1 MLKCL
6 HITFCL
12 PFSLNRA
19 IKKESS
25 FAAIYTERHGIFFMK
40 TIRFSIWED
49 GEYTW
54 PQGYGFVPF
63 LTGYLHEDNKER
75 PCVLVV
81 PGGAYYIASPTEA
94 GIVALDFYHKGYQT
108 FVLTYTTNLLGT
120 IPLKDQPMRD
130 LARAV
135 RIVRSRSKEYSIK
148 PDCIATCGFSAG
160 GHLTASEGVH
170 YNDIEEKNPLYSNVS
185 ARPDAMLLCY
195 PVITSG
201 PYTHEGSMQN
211 LLGANPTADE
221 LKYMSLETQVT
232 SQTPPSFLWQ
242 TVTDEVVPVEN
253 SYLFA
258 DACKKNCVSFAHHV
272 FSQGPH
278 GLSLAT
284 ASWAQ
289 GIFGELYTLDPFK
302 YTIDAIKSGTANV
315 DVSKEKLADLEREF
329 PNHMPG
335 NPCSREPNAEV
346 SIWPCLAD
354 AWLQTQWSL

>member
-1 MLKCL
+1 MS
-6 HITFCL
+6 T
-12 PFSLNRA
+12 LNFLLA
-19 IKKESS
+19 IQPEQCYKKEKQLCCNLYGK
-25 FAAIYTERHGIFFMK
+25 AWYFFMK

-135 RIVRSRSKEYSIK
+135 RIVRSRSNEYSIK

-258 DACKKNCVSFAHHV
+258 DACKKNGVSFAHHV

-302 YTIDAIKSGTANV
+302 YTIDAIKAGTSNV

-354 AWLQTQWSL
+354 AWLRTQWPL

>member
-1 MLKCL
+1 
-6 HITFCL
+6 
-12 PFSLNRA
+12 
-19 IKKESS
+19 
-25 FAAIYTERHGIFFMK
+25 MK

-135 RIVRSRSKEYSIK
+135 RIVRSRSNEYSIK

-211 LLGANPTADE
+211 LLGTNPTADE

-242 TVTDEVVPVEN
+242 TVTDEGVPVEN
-253 SYLFA
+253 SYLIT
-258 DACKKNCVSFAHHV
+258 DACKKNGV
-272 FSQGPH
+272 
-278 GLSLAT
+278 
-284 ASWAQ
+284 
-289 GIFGELYTLDPFK
+289 
-302 YTIDAIKSGTANV
+302 
-315 DVSKEKLADLEREF
+315 
-329 PNHMPG
+329 
-335 NPCSREPNAEV
+335 
-346 SIWPCLAD
+346 
-354 AWLQTQWSL
+354 

>member
-1 MLKCL
+1 
-6 HITFCL
+6 
-12 PFSLNRA
+12 
-19 IKKESS
+19 
-25 FAAIYTERHGIFFMK
+25 MK

-135 RIVRSRSKEYSIK
+135 RIVRSRSNEYNIK

-170 YNDIEEKNPLYSNVS
+170 YNDIEDRKS
-185 ARPDAMLLCY
+185 
-195 PVITSG
+195 
-201 PYTHEGSMQN
+201 
-211 LLGANPTADE
+211 
-221 LKYMSLETQVT
+221 
-232 SQTPPSFLWQ
+232 
-242 TVTDEVVPVEN
+242 VV
-253 SYLFA
+253 
-258 DACKKNCVSFAHHV
+258 
-272 FSQGPH
+272 
-278 GLSLAT
+278 
-284 ASWAQ
+284 
-289 GIFGELYTLDPFK
+289 
-302 YTIDAIKSGTANV
+302 
-315 DVSKEKLADLEREF
+315 
-329 PNHMPG
+329 
-335 NPCSREPNAEV
+335 
-346 SIWPCLAD
+346 
-354 AWLQTQWSL
+354 

>member
-1 MLKCL
+1 MDEK
-6 HITFCL
+6 
-12 PFSLNRA
+12 R
-19 IKKESS
+19 
-25 FAAIYTERHGIFFMK
+25 
-40 TIRFSIWED
+40 
-49 GEYTW
+49 
-54 PQGYGFVPF
+54 
-63 LTGYLHEDNKER
+63 
-75 PCVLVV
+75 
-81 PGGAYYIASPTEA
+81 
-94 GIVALDFYHKGYQT
+94 
-108 FVLTYTTNLLGT
+108 
-120 IPLKDQPMRD
+120 
-130 LARAV
+130 
-135 RIVRSRSKEYSIK
+135 RIDI
-148 PDCIATCGFSAG
+148 SAK
-160 GHLTASEGVH
+160 SQ
-170 YNDIEEKNPLYSNVS
+170 
-185 ARPDAMLLCY
+185 R
-195 PVITSG
+195 G

-258 DACKKNCVSFAHHV
+258 DACKKNGVSFAHHV

-302 YTIDAIKSGTANV
+302 YTIDAIKAGTSNV

-329 PNHMPG
+329 LNHMPG

-354 AWLQTQWSL
+354 AWLRTQWSL

>member
-1 MLKCL
+1 
-6 HITFCL
+6 
-12 PFSLNRA
+12 
-19 IKKESS
+19 
-25 FAAIYTERHGIFFMK
+25 MK
-40 TIRFSIWED
+40 TIRFSIWEN

-54 PQGYGFVPF
+54 PQSYGFVPF
-63 LTGYLHEDNKER
+63 LTGYLHEDKKKR

-81 PGGAYYIASPTEA
+81 PGGAYYVASPTEA
-94 GIVALDFYHKGYQT
+94 GIIALDFYHKGYQT

-135 RIVRSRSKEYSIK
+135 RIIRSQNEEYNIK

-160 GHLTASEGVH
+160 GHLVASEGVH
-170 YNDIEEKNPLYSNVS
+170 YSDIKENRPEYSGVS

-201 PYTHEGSMQN
+201 PFTHEGSMQN
-211 LLGANPTADE
+211 LLGTNPTADE
-221 LKYMSLETQVT
+221 LQYMSLETQVT
-232 SQTPPSFLWQ
+232 PQTPPSFLWQ
-242 TVTDEVVPVEN
+242 TVTDECVPVEN

-258 DACKKNCVSFAHHV
+258 DACKKNGVPFAHHV

-289 GIFGELYTLDPFK
+289 GIFGELYTLEPFTH
-302 YTIDAIKSGTANV
+302 TINAIKAGTAGV
-315 DVSKEKLADLEREF
+315 EVSEQKLADLEKEI

-335 NPCSREPNAEV
+335 NPYTREPNAEV
-346 SIWPCLAD
+346 SIWPVLAD
-354 AWLQTQWSL
+354 AWLRTQWSL

>member
-1 MLKCL
+1 
-6 HITFCL
+6 
-12 PFSLNRA
+12 
-19 IKKESS
+19 
-25 FAAIYTERHGIFFMK
+25 
-40 TIRFSIWED
+40 
-49 GEYTW
+49 
-54 PQGYGFVPF
+54 
-63 LTGYLHEDNKER
+63 
-75 PCVLVV
+75 
-81 PGGAYYIASPTEA
+81 
-94 GIVALDFYHKGYQT
+94 
-108 FVLTYTTNLLGT
+108 
-120 IPLKDQPMRD
+120 
-130 LARAV
+130 
-135 RIVRSRSKEYSIK
+135 
-148 PDCIATCGFSAG
+148 
-160 GHLTASEGVH
+160 
-170 YNDIEEKNPLYSNVS
+170 
-185 ARPDAMLLCY
+185 
-195 PVITSG
+195 
-201 PYTHEGSMQN
+201 MQN
-211 LLGANPTADE
+211 LLGTNPTADE

-258 DACKKNCVSFAHHV
+258 DACKKNGVSFAHHV

-302 YTIDAIKSGTANV
+302 YTIDAIKAGAASV

-354 AWLQTQWSL
+354 AWLHTQWSL

>member
-1 MLKCL
+1 
-6 HITFCL
+6 
-12 PFSLNRA
+12 
-19 IKKESS
+19 
-25 FAAIYTERHGIFFMK
+25 MK

-135 RIVRSRSKEYSIK
+135 RIVRSRSNEYSIK

-258 DACKKNCVSFAHHV
+258 DACKKNGVSLLIM
-272 FSQGPH
+272 FSHRVLMDFLWQQLPGH
-278 GLSLAT
+278 
-284 ASWAQ
+284 
-289 GIFGELYTLDPFK
+289 
-302 YTIDAIKSGTANV
+302 
-315 DVSKEKLADLEREF
+315 RESSV
-329 PNHMPG
+329 NCIH
-335 NPCSREPNAEV
+335 
-346 SIWPCLAD
+346 
-354 AWLQTQWSL
+354 

>member
-1 MLKCL
+1 MSTYNFLL
-6 HITFCL
+6 
-12 PFSLNRA
+12 A
-19 IKKESS
+19 IQSESCYKKRK
-25 FAAIYTERHGIFFMK
+25 AALLQLYGKAWYFFMK

-54 PQGYGFVPF
+54 SQGYGFVPF

-135 RIVRSRSKEYSIK
+135 RIVRSRSKEYGIK

-201 PYTHEGSMQN
+201 P
-211 LLGANPTADE
+211 
-221 LKYMSLETQVT
+221 
-232 SQTPPSFLWQ
+232 
-242 TVTDEVVPVEN
+242 
-253 SYLFA
+253 
-258 DACKKNCVSFAHHV
+258 
-272 FSQGPH
+272 
-278 GLSLAT
+278 
-284 ASWAQ
+284 
-289 GIFGELYTLDPFK
+289 
-302 YTIDAIKSGTANV
+302 
-315 DVSKEKLADLEREF
+315 
-329 PNHMPG
+329 
-335 NPCSREPNAEV
+335 
-346 SIWPCLAD
+346 
-354 AWLQTQWSL
+354 